1 MRNRYLEKFDSIIK
15 IKIEGKNIN
24 NYIKR
29 LIKNKIN
36 IIKLIPISYKEVHLI
51 VKYSEY
57 KKISKYKSIYKISII
72 NNYGTLR
79 IKNTIKKNTI
89 LLVTFFISIM
99 IMIGLSNLIFTID
112 IIHEDNSVRTLI
124 RDELARNGI
133 RKFTF
138 KKKYNELERI
148 ENKILLDNKDRLEW
162 IEIIET
168 GTKYTVRVEERLLTK
183 ENKSFKYQD
192 IVAKKDAIITKI
204 NASSGEKVKEVNDY
218 VTKGTPI
225 ISGSITMPDN
235 TTRLTKAVGSVYGE
249 VWYQV
254 TLDYPFVYKEE
265 KITGKT
271 KNIYVLNF
279 LNKRISFFDFEKY
292 KSFKSKNKIIFKSTL
307 ANINFSKE
315 HQYELIVKDEVYP
328 EDIATNKAIDYLKQ
342 KLLKDNKEV
351 KKIKKVT
358 VLSSS
363 VDDSM
368 IHLNLFVTAI
378 ENIGE
383 VSIIQEN
390 PEDINSSESQN
401 SNTTKNQ

>member
-1 MRNRYLEKFDSIIK
+1 MC
-15 IKIEGKNIN
+15 
-24 NYIKR
+24 
-29 LIKNKIN
+29 
-36 IIKLIPISYKEVHLI
+36 
-51 VKYSEY
+51 
-57 KKISKYKSIYKISII
+57 
-72 NNYGTLR
+72 
-79 IKNTIKKNTI
+79 
-89 LLVTFFISIM
+89 
-99 IMIGLSNLIFTID
+99 
-112 IIHEDNSVRTLI
+112 I
-124 RDELARNGI
+124 RDR
-133 RKFTF
+133 
-138 KKKYNELERI
+138 
-148 ENKILLDNKDRLEW
+148 
-162 IEIIET
+162 
-168 GTKYTVRVEERLLTK
+168 
-183 ENKSFKYQD
+183 
-192 IVAKKDAIITKI
+192 I

-218 VTKGTPI
+218 VTKGMPI

-279 LNKRISFFDFEKY
+279 LNKRISFFDFVKY

-328 EDIATNKAIDYLKQ
+328 EDIANNKAIDYLKQ

-378 ENIGE
+378 ENIGK

>member
-36 IIKLIPISYKEVHLI
+36 IIKLIPVSYKEVHLI

-72 NNYGTLR
+72 NNYGTLK

-218 VTKGTPI
+218 VTKGVPI

-342 KLLKDNKEV
+342 KLLKDNKEM

>member
-204 NASSGEKVKEVNDY
+204 NASRGEKVKEVNDY

-342 KLLKDNKEV
+342 KLLKDNKEI

>member
-36 IIKLIPISYKEVHLI
+36 IIKLIPVSYKEVHLI

-79 IKNTIKKNTI
+79 IKNIIKKNTI

-204 NASSGEKVKEVNDY
+204 NASSGEKVKEVNDGNLLVTYISTAEGFLELSEGDY
-218 VTKGTPI
+218 V
-225 ISGSITMPDN
+225 ISKDN
-235 TTRLTKAVGSVYGE
+235 L
-249 VWYQV
+249 Q
-254 TLDYPFVYKEE
+254 
-265 KITGKT
+265 
-271 KNIYVLNF
+271 
-279 LNKRISFFDFEKY
+279 
-292 KSFKSKNKIIFKSTL
+292 
-307 ANINFSKE
+307 
-315 HQYELIVKDEVYP
+315 DEVQVGDTVEIWTNGIIMETYP
-328 EDIATNKAIDYLKQ
+328 AQIALAYRI
-342 KLLKDNKEV
+342 E
-351 KKIKKVT
+351 KV
-358 VLSSS
+358 
-363 VDDSM
+363 
-368 IHLNLFVTAI
+368 
-378 ENIGE
+378 G
-383 VSIIQEN
+383 
-390 PEDINSSESQN
+390 
-401 SNTTKNQ
+401 

>member
-36 IIKLIPISYKEVHLI
+36 IIKLIPVSYKEVHLI

-72 NNYGTLR
+72 NNYGTLK

-218 VTKGTPI
+218 VTKGVPI

-315 HQYELIVKDEVYP
+315 HQYELIVKD
-328 EDIATNKAIDYLKQ
+328 
-342 KLLKDNKEV
+342 
-351 KKIKKVT
+351 
-358 VLSSS
+358 
-363 VDDSM
+363 
-368 IHLNLFVTAI
+368 
-378 ENIGE
+378 
-383 VSIIQEN
+383 
-390 PEDINSSESQN
+390 
-401 SNTTKNQ
+401 

>member
-218 VTKGTPI
+218 VTKGMPI

-279 LNKRISFFDFEKY
+279 LNKRISFFDFAKY

-401 SNTTKNQ
+401 SNATKNQ

>member
-57 KKISKYKSIYKISII
+57 KKISKYKSIYKISIV

-79 IKNTIKKNTI
+79 IKNIIKKNTI

-218 VTKGTPI
+218 VTKGVPI

-342 KLLKDNKEV
+342 KLLKDNKEI